1 VEERVLDIMRK
12 HASSW
17 WIKAILIAVAL
28 SFVIGFGILNRV
40 SNEDPNRYVVRV
52 GDTLVTPDEFNELM
66 MNSER
71 DYFEK
76 YGTEMSNDDI
86 INTQNTII
94 SERID
99 QILETKE
106 ANRLGLIV
114 TDNEVAEYIAQDS
127 MFQKD
132 GEFDYETYKNFLDNY
147 LGYSESA
154 YESTVRQSLLTQKL
168 REIVT
173 DSVKVTD
180 DNVIEMAESQG
191 KEIAAISELTP
202 DEREYF
208 SRLALAVKKFSTY
221 REFLDGLKSEE
232 TIKINQDYL
241 QTKKSS

>member
-1 VEERVLDIMRK
+1 MRK

-40 SNEDPNRYVVRV
+40 SNDDPNRYVVRV
-52 GDTLVTPDEFNELM
+52 GDSLITPDEFSELM
-66 MNSER
+66 MNAQR

-76 YGTEMSNDDI
+76 YGTEMTDDDI

-94 SERID
+94 SERTD

-106 ANRLGLIV
+106 ANRLGLVV
-114 TDNEVAEYIAQDS
+114 TDKEVADYIAQDS

-132 GEFDYETYKNFLDNY
+132 GEFDYETYKSFLDNY
-147 LGYSESA
+147 MGYSEA
-154 YESTVRQSLLTQKL
+154 TYESMVRQSLQTQKL

-180 DNVIEMAESQG
+180 DNVIETAKSQG
-191 KEIAAISELTP
+191 KEITAISELSP
-202 DEREYF
+202 DEREYYTN
-208 SRLALAVKKFSTY
+208 LALAVKKFSTY
-221 REFLDGLKSEE
+221 REFLDSLKSEV

-241 QTKKSS
+241 HTKEGS